1 MIAESISLALDWKS
15 KNMAHPAAPAGGK
28 HVAGTKLQPDDWVVA
43 GFRALARSGPQAVG
57 VEALARELKA
67 TKGSFYWHFAD
78 LAALKLAMLQTWEQL
93 ATTDITAAVK
103 SSGLSARDQLFL
115 LVEKVSITPSEEFGG
130 NAIEPAIREWGR
142 AEPLARAALERV
154 DRQRLADLRE
164 FLRAAGLA
172 PMAISQAAV
181 AIYAAVIGL
190 ESLRLSAGVG
200 MREPLLAL
208 VEQILATAP
217 RADSA

>member
-1 MIAESISLALDWKS
+1 
-15 KNMAHPAAPAGGK
+15 MAQDATQAAAKP
-28 HVAGTKLQPDDWVVA
+28 GTRARLQPGDWVVA

-57 VEALARELKA
+57 VESLARELKA

-78 LAALKLAMLQTWEQL
+78 LAALKLAMLQTWEQW
-93 ATTDITAAVK
+93 ATTDITAAVQ

-115 LVEKVSITPSEEFGG
+115 LVEKVSITPGEEFGG

-181 AIYAAVIGL
+181 VIYAAVIGL
-190 ESLRLSAGVG
+190 EGLRLTAGVG

-208 VEQILATAP
+208 LEQILSTAP
-217 RADSA
+217 HAENT

>member
-1 MIAESISLALDWKS
+1 MGANKTTQGQAQ
-15 KNMAHPAAPAGGK
+15 AARSR
-28 HVAGTKLQPDDWVVA
+28 LQPEDWVIA
-43 GFRALARSGPQAVG
+43 GFRALARGGPQAVG
-57 VEALARELKA
+57 VEALARELQA

-78 LAALKLAMLQTWEQL
+78 LAALKLAMLQTWERL
-93 ATTDITAAVK
+93 ATTDITASVK

-115 LVEKVSITPSEEFGG
+115 LVEKVSITPGEEFGG

-142 AEPLARAALERV
+142 AEPLARAGLERV

-172 PMAISQAAV
+172 PMAIGQAAV
-181 AIYAAVIGL
+181 VIYASVIGL
-190 ESLRLSAGVG
+190 EGLRLTAGVG

-217 RADSA
+217 RADAT

>member
-1 MIAESISLALDWKS
+1 MARDTARTDRS
-15 KNMAHPAAPAGGK
+15 KAAR
-28 HVAGTKLQPDDWVVA
+28 TRLQPGDWVAA
-43 GFRALARSGPQAVG
+43 GFRALASSGPQAVG
-57 VEALARELKA
+57 VESLARALGA
-67 TKGSFYWHFAD
+67 TKGSFYWHFTD
-78 LAALKLAMLQTWEQL
+78 LAALEAAMLRTWEQL
-93 ATTDITAAVK
+93 ATTDITASVRG
-103 SSGLSARDQLFL
+103 SGLSARDQIFL
-115 LVEKVSITPSEEFGG
+115 LVEKVSIKPGEEFGG

-164 FLRAAGLA
+164 FLRATGVA

-181 AIYAAVIGL
+181 LIYAAVIGL

-208 VEQILATAP
+208 VEQILASAP
-217 RADSA
+217 RPTR

>member
-1 MIAESISLALDWKS
+1 MSTS
-15 KNMAHPAAPAGGK
+15 KRVQQQAQAGR
-28 HVAGTKLQPDDWVVA
+28 VRLQPESWVIA
-43 GFRALARSGPQAVG
+43 GFRALVRGGPQAVG
-57 VEALARELKA
+57 VEALARELQA

-93 ATTDITAAVK
+93 ATTDITASVK

-130 NAIEPAIREWGR
+130 NAIEPALREWGR

-181 AIYAAVIGL
+181 VIYAAVIGL
-190 ESLRLSAGVG
+190 EGLRLTANVG

-208 VEQILATAP
+208 VEQILTTAS
-217 RADSA
+217 RTGESSS

>member
-1 MIAESISLALDWKS
+1 MTP
-15 KNMAHPAAPAGGK
+15 PATPLGGK
-28 HVAGTKLQPDDWVVA
+28 HVAPTRLQPDDWVIA
-43 GFRALARSGPQAVG
+43 GFRALARSGPLAVG

-78 LAALKLAMLQTWEQL
+78 LAALKLAMLETWEQL
-93 ATTDITAAVK
+93 ATTDITASVK
-103 SSGLSARDQLFL
+103 SSGLSAREQLFL
-115 LVEKVSITPSEEFGG
+115 LVEKVSITPGEEFGG

-142 AEPLARAALERV
+142 AEPLARAALGRV
-154 DRQRLADLRE
+154 DRQRLTDLRE
-164 FLRAAGLA
+164 FLRATGLA

-217 RADSA
+217 SLDANSG

>member
-1 MIAESISLALDWKS
+1 
-15 KNMAHPAAPAGGK
+15 MAQNAIQADAKP
-28 HVAGTKLQPDDWVVA
+28 VARTRLQPGDWVVA
-43 GFRALARSGPQAVG
+43 GFRALARGGPQSVG
-57 VEALARELKA
+57 VESLARELKA

-78 LAALKLAMLQTWEQL
+78 LATLKLAMLTTWEQL
-93 ATTDITAAVK
+93 ATTEITASVRE
-103 SSGLSARDQLFL
+103 SGLSARDKLFL
-115 LVEKVSITPSEEFGG
+115 LVEKVSITPSEKFGG

-181 AIYAAVIGL
+181 VIYASVIGL

-200 MREPLLAL
+200 MREPLLGL
-208 VEQILATAP
+208 VEQILATSP
-217 RADSA
+217 RVSVDSN

>member
-1 MIAESISLALDWKS
+1 
-15 KNMAHPAAPAGGK
+15 MAQNAIQADAKP
-28 HVAGTKLQPDDWVVA
+28 VARTRLQPGDWVVA
-43 GFRALARSGPQAVG
+43 GFRALARGGPQSVG
-57 VEALARELKA
+57 VESLARELKA

-78 LAALKLAMLQTWEQL
+78 LAALKLAMLNTWEQL
-93 ATTDITAAVK
+93 ATTEITASVRE
-103 SSGLSARDQLFL
+103 SGLSAREKLFL

-181 AIYAAVIGL
+181 VFYASVIGL

-200 MREPLLAL
+200 MREPLLGL
-208 VEQILATAP
+208 VEQILATSP
-217 RADSA
+217 RVSVDSN

>member
-1 MIAESISLALDWKS
+1 
-15 KNMAHPAAPAGGK
+15 
-28 HVAGTKLQPDDWVVA
+28 VAQNAIQADAKPVARTRLQPGDWVVA
-43 GFRALARSGPQAVG
+43 GFRALARGGPQSVG
-57 VEALARELKA
+57 VESLARELKA

-78 LAALKLAMLQTWEQL
+78 LATLKLAMLTTWEQL
-93 ATTDITAAVK
+93 ATTEITASVRE
-103 SSGLSARDQLFL
+103 SGLSARDKLFL
-115 LVEKVSITPSEEFGG
+115 LVEKVSITPSEKFGG

-181 AIYAAVIGL
+181 VIYASVIGL

-200 MREPLLAL
+200 MREPLLGL
-208 VEQILATAP
+208 VEQILATSP
-217 RADSA
+217 RVSVDSN

>member
-1 MIAESISLALDWKS
+1 MGAKKTTQGQAQ
-15 KNMAHPAAPAGGK
+15 AARSR
-28 HVAGTKLQPDDWVVA
+28 LQPEDWVIA
-43 GFRALARSGPQAVG
+43 GFRALARGGPQAVG
-57 VEALARELKA
+57 VEALARELQA

-78 LAALKLAMLQTWEQL
+78 LAALKLAMLQTWERL
-93 ATTDITAAVK
+93 ATTDITASVK

-115 LVEKVSITPSEEFGG
+115 LVEKVSITPGEEFGG

-142 AEPLARAALERV
+142 AEPLARAGLERV

-172 PMAISQAAV
+172 PMAIGQAAV
-181 AIYAAVIGL
+181 VIYASVIGL
-190 ESLRLSAGVG
+190 EGLRLTAGVG

-217 RADSA
+217 RADAA